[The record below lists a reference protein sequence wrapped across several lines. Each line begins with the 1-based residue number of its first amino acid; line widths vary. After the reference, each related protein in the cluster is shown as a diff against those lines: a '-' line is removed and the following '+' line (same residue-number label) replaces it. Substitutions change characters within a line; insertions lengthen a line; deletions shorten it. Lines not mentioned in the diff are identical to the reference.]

1 METINNE
8 QLTALKKA
16 MGLGDVIEGTTR
28 NPQTGIELSITDI
41 SVATFQP
48 KKVVKVGN
56 LTDDQIAALGL
67 SAAVTAED
75 TVSVDDG
82 AEKQWAKVTF
92 SDGGVLSLRG
102 VLQSPDMTAFW
113 KNANTDDR
121 INQLT
126 DAKLMFLAKEA
137 KTSKT
142 GSPYNVIHIIPSP
155 SAKPAK
161 PAKKEA

>member
-1 METINNE
+1 METIQAN
-8 QLTALKKA
+8 QLKALKEA
-16 MGLGDVIEGTTR
+16 MGIGDVIEGTTR
-28 NPQTGIELSITDI
+28 NPQTGVELSVSNID
-41 SVATFQP
+41 VATFQP
-48 KKVVKVGN
+48 KKTVKVGN
-56 LTDDQIAALGL
+56 LPDDQIAALGL

-75 TVSVDDG
+75 TVSIDDG
-82 AEKQWAKVTF
+82 AEKSWARVTF

-102 VLQSPDMTAFW
+102 VLQSPDMASFW
-113 KNANTDDR
+113 KNAKTDDR

-155 SAKPAK
+155 SAK
-161 PAKKEA
+161 